1 MFKRTLPALVSAAL
15 FALSPVPGI
24 SQSLLSLEDIAKVSV
39 LPGWRTPEGTHMA
52 AIRIEMA
59 EGWKTYWRRAGE
71 SGITPRFDWS
81 ASSNLAKVDIHWPT
95 PKVFD
100 PDTSR
105 SYGYK
110 GVVVIPVEL
119 TPVQSASGPI
129 AVRARMDIGVCEE
142 ICVPMTVDLRAD
154 LQNAGDIDPAITA
167 SLDHRPTGASQA
179 GLRSATCTVEP
190 ISDGLRISAELNLP
204 KQGGDEVVV
213 FELPDQSIWIDEAQ
227 STRKGRRLTAVT
239 DVVPPNAEPFLL
251 ARSDIRMTVFGK
263 NGVVDVQGCTGG

>member
-1 MFKRTLPALVSAAL
+1 MFKHTIPALVAAAF
-15 FALSPVPGI
+15 FALSPVAATT
-24 SQSLLSLEDIAKVSV
+24 QSLTSLDDIAKVSV
-39 LPGWRTPEGTHMA
+39 LPGWRTSQGTHMA

-81 ASSNLAKVDIHWPT
+81 ASSNLEKVEIHWPT

-110 GVVVIPVEL
+110 GVLIIPVEL
-119 TPVQSASGPI
+119 TPTQSNSGPI
-129 AVRARMDIGVCEE
+129 AVRARMDIGVCED
-142 ICVPMTVDLRAD
+142 ICVPMSVDLQAD
-154 LQNAGDIDPAITA
+154 LPNSGDIDPAITA
-167 SLDHRPTGASQA
+167 SLEHRPTSASQA

-190 ISDGLRISAELNLP
+190 ISDGLRVSAELNLP

-213 FELPDQSIWIDEAQ
+213 FEVSDQSIWIDEAQ
-227 STRKGRRLTAVT
+227 SSRKGRNLTAVT
-239 DVVPPNAEPFLL
+239 ELVPPNGQPFLL
-251 ARSDIRMTVFGK
+251 AGSDIRMTVFGK
-263 NGVVDVQGCTGG
+263 NGAVDVQGCTTG